1 MVRRDT
7 GWYGGRVS
15 DHYTLR
21 LPPGTTARLEHR
33 AKRCGRPP
41 RSLAQRYVEE
51 GLRHD
56 DHPLIHFVD
65 GPSGRRASL
74 LGTGLDVWEIIA
86 TVRENGNDPETTAE
100 YLAVPQGLVEAAIAY
115 YGEFREE
122 IDEEIALNHAEWE
135 LGHAAWQAGRRA
147 LEE

>member
-1 MVRRDT
+1 MTPAGTVD
-7 GWYGGRVS
+7 RVS

-21 LPPGTTARLEHR
+21 LPPGTTMRLEQR

-86 TVRENGNDPETTAE
+86 TVHDNGNDPEAAAE

>member
-1 MVRRDT
+1 V
-7 GWYGGRVS
+7 GRVS

-21 LPPGTTARLEHR
+21 LPPGTTMRLERR

-65 GPSGRRASL
+65 GPSGRRSSM

-86 TVRENGNDPETTAE
+86 TVRDNDNDPEAAAE
-100 YLAVPQGLVEAAIAY
+100 YLTVPQGLVQAAIAY

-135 LGHAAWQAGRRA
+135 IGHARWQAGRRA